1 MALTAQQQE
10 RRLGTLGAS
19 EVAAVLG
26 LDRYRTAGDVYLE
39 KRGLVEPFTGNTF
52 TEWGERLE
60 TIIAEKAAEQ
70 LADSLIR
77 PAASELPIVHPSE
90 DWASCSPDFF
100 LGRRSDALLEIKNV
114 GLRRAQEW
122 GESESETDKAPAR
135 VIVQVHWQMW
145 TTGKREAFVGA
156 LIGGNDF
163 RLIRLAYDEE
173 LVGMMVGRCK
183 RFWFDNVVAG
193 ESPDPDGNP
202 AWESYFEQRFPSESR
217 DVLTS
222 SPELDEIAE
231 KLLDVRRQI
240 DVLEAEK
247 TLHENRLKAAIG
259 DHAGLVGPW
268 GRVSWKANSAGSIAW
283 KKVAEAMK
291 APAELVESAR
301 GKPARVFKVTPAADR
316 AAAQQAA

>member
-10 RRLGTLGAS
+10 RRRGTLGAS

-39 KRGLVEPFTGNTF
+39 KRGLVDPFTGNAF

-60 TIIAEKAAEQ
+60 TIIAEKAADV

-77 PAASELPIVHPSE
+77 PASSELPIVHPSE
-90 DWASCSPDFF
+90 DWASSSPDFF
-100 LGRRSDALLEIKNV
+100 LGRRSDAVLEIKNV
-114 GLRRAQEW
+114 GLRRAHEW
-122 GESESETDKAPAR
+122 GESETDKAPAR

-145 TTGKREAFVGA
+145 TTGKREAYVGA

-163 RLIRLAYDEE
+163 RLIRLPYDEE
-173 LVGMMVGRCK
+173 LVAMMVGRAK
-183 RFWFDNVVAG
+183 PFWFDNVVAG
-193 ESPDPDGNP
+193 ESPEPDGNA
-202 AWESYFEQRFPSESR
+202 AWSEYFDQRFPREER
-217 DVLTS
+217 DLLTS

-240 DVLEAEK
+240 EVLESEK

-268 GRVSWKANSAGSIAW
+268 GRVSWKANSAGNVQW

-291 APAELVESAR
+291 APAELIESAR

>member
-1 MALTAQQQE
+1 MALTAQQQD
-10 RRLGTLGAS
+10 RRRGTLGAS

-26 LDRYRTAGDVYLE
+26 MDRYRTAGDVYLE
-39 KRGLVEPFTGNTF
+39 KRGLVDPFTGNTF

-60 TIIAEKAAEQ
+60 TIIAEKAADV
-70 LADSLIR
+70 LADSLIQ

-90 DWASCSPDFF
+90 DWASSSPDFF
-100 LGRRSDALLEIKNV
+100 LGRRSDAVLEIKNV
-114 GLRRAQEW
+114 GLRRAHEW
-122 GESESETDKAPAR
+122 GESETDKAPAR
-135 VIVQVHWQMW
+135 VICQVHWQMW
-145 TTGKREAFVGA
+145 TTGKREAYVGA

-163 RLIRLAYDEE
+163 RLIRLPYDEE
-173 LVGMMVGRCK
+173 LVAMMVGRAK
-183 RFWFDNVVAG
+183 AFWFDCVVAG
-193 ESPDPDGNP
+193 ESPEPDGNP
-202 AWESYFEQRFPSESR
+202 AWDSYFAERFPAESR
-217 DVLTS
+217 DLLTS

-231 KLLDVRRQI
+231 KLLDVRRRI

-268 GRVSWKANSAGSIAW
+268 GRVSWKANSAGSVQW

-291 APAELVESAR
+291 APAELIESAR
-301 GKPARVFKVTPAADR
+301 GKPARVFKVTPSADS

>member
-10 RRLGTLGAS
+10 RRRGTLGAS

-26 LDRYRTAGDVYLE
+26 LDKYRTAGDVYLE
-39 KRGLVEPFTGNTF
+39 KRGLVEPFTGNAYTD
-52 TEWGERLE
+52 WGNRLE
-60 TIIAEKAAEQ
+60 LVIAEWAAEK
-70 LADSLIR
+70 LSDSLIR
-77 PAASELPIVHPSE
+77 LPAEDLPFVHPTE
-90 DWASCSPDFF
+90 DWASCTPDFF
-100 LGRRSDALLEIKNV
+100 LARRSDALLEIKNV
-114 GLRRAQEW
+114 GLRRAHEW
-122 GESESETDKAPAR
+122 GESETDKAPAR

-156 LIGGNDF
+156 LLGGNDS

-173 LVGMMVGRCK
+173 LVGMMVGRAK
-183 RFWFDNVVAG
+183 PFWFDCVQAG
-193 ESPDPDGNP
+193 ESPEPDGNP
-202 AWESYFEQRFPSESR
+202 AWDSYFDKRFPSESR

-259 DHAGLVGPW
+259 EHAGLVGPW
-268 GRVSWKANSAGSIAW
+268 GRASWKANSAGNVQW

-291 APAELVESAR
+291 APAELIESAR

>member
-10 RRLGTLGAS
+10 RRRQTLGAS

-26 LDRYRTAGDVYLE
+26 LDKYRTAGDVYLE
-39 KRGLVEPFTGNTF
+39 KRGLVEPFIGNDF
-52 TEWGERLE
+52 TYWGEKLE
-60 TIIAEKAAEQ
+60 TPIAEWAADQ
-70 LADSLIR
+70 LKDSLIR
-77 PAASELPIVHPSE
+77 PAASELPIIHPSE
-90 DWASCSPDFF
+90 DWASSSPDFF

-114 GLRRAQEW
+114 GLRRAHEW
-122 GESESETDKAPAR
+122 GESETDKAPAR

-156 LIGGNDF
+156 LIGGNDS
-163 RLIRLAYDEE
+163 RLIRMAYDEE
-173 LVGMMVGRCK
+173 LVGMMVGRAK
-183 RFWFDNVVAG
+183 PFWFDCVQAG
-193 ESPDPDGNP
+193 ESPEPDGNP
-202 AWESYFEQRFPSESR
+202 AWSEYFAERFPREER
-217 DVLTS
+217 DLLTS

-268 GRVSWKANSAGSIAW
+268 GRVSWKANSAGNVQW

-291 APAELVESAR
+291 APAEVVEAHR
-301 GKPARVFKVTPAADR
+301 GKAPRPFTITPAADR